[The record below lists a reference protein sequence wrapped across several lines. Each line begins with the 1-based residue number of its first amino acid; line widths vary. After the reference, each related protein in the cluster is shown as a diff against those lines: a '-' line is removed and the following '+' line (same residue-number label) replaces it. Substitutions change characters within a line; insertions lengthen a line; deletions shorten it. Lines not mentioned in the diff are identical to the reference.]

1 LDCFHGP
8 NFFDWKS
15 ILRASERK
23 FNLKE
28 RVFNQISIDLRFKE
42 AYSWLSIAAH
52 AKFEQYDWLRI
63 LNLYKD

>member
-1 LDCFHGP
+1 LEI
-8 NFFDWKS
+8 NF
-15 ILRASERK
+15 IRAVERK
-23 FNLKE
+23 INLKE
-28 RVFNQISIDLRFKE
+28 RLFNQISIDLRFKE